1 MFPMALNMLPLSNI
15 WAIIFFL
22 MMICLGVDTMFSFLE
37 FVCAV
42 VEEYLHGKK
51 ETIRF
56 IIVLVY
62 SVIGIIFCFGNGF

>member
-1 MFPMALNMLPLSNI
+1 
-15 WAIIFFL
+15 

-37 FVCAV
+37 FVSAV